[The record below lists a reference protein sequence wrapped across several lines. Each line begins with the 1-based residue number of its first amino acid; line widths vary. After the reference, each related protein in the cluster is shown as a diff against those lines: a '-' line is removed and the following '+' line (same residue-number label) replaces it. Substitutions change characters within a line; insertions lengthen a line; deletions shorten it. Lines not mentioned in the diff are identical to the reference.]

1 MKLPWTEE
9 VGDMIMSY
17 ILDEPSKKPKKAE
30 NVEKDNILTQ
40 EEISGVLSGKV
51 SVAEILGLTEEEVNA
66 NMAQDEEDNIS
77 D

>member
-1 MKLPWTEE
+1 
-9 VGDMIMSY
+9 MSY
-17 ILDEPSKKPKKAE
+17 ILDEPSKKPKKVE
-30 NVEKDNILTQ
+30 NEEKDNILTQ